1 MKSSKPYDKKQEKI
15 NHQQLRLVDI
25 VPGKLYAYNS
35 STSVPKIDL
44 ITFECSEERGA
55 LRGFVKVFY
64 GSTEVFPTEVYARG
78 HWLTVNT
85 INQDGIQRP
94 IRLEFDEKTKELK
107 LQSRFILTDTGVISF
122 QNKLIET
129 INTKEAEIARELAHL
144 RNLYD
149 LLKKV

>member
-1 MKSSKPYDKKQEKI
+1 MKPYDKKQAKL
-15 NHQQLRLVDI
+15 NYKQLNLVDI
-25 VPGKLYAYNS
+25 VPGKLYAYDS

-78 HWLTVNT
+78 HWLTVNA

-94 IRLEFDEKTKELK
+94 MRLDFDEKSKTLR
-107 LQSRFILTDTGVISF
+107 LLSDAVLSDTGIIGF
-122 QNKLIET
+122 QDKLIET
-129 INTKEAEIARELAHL
+129 IKVKEAEIAKELTKL
-144 RNLYD
+144 RNLCD
-149 LLKKV
+149 LLQKV